1 MQLCTEMA
9 YRATRAGGHYSLYR
23 YALLSILSDEKE
35 R

>member
-9 YRATRAGGHYSLYR
+9 YRATRAGGHYSLQ